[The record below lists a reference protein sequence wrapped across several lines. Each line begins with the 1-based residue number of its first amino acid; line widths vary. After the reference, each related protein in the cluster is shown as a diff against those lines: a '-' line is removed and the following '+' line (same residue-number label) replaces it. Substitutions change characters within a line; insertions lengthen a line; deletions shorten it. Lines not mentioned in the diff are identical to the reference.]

1 MKERNG
7 ARLSAVLP
15 ADTQLYL
22 RANSSPILNSHP
34 YESTHPLGVKHL
46 EWIVCKNTP
55 INVRGKEPAR
65 IVATEPQCS
74 LRQIICSK

>member
-15 ADTQLYL
+15 AYPQLDL
-22 RANSSPILNSHP
+22 RTNSSSILNSDP
-34 YESTHPLGVKHL
+34 YESTHPFGVKHL
-46 EWIVCKNTP
+46 EWIVWKNTP

-65 IVATEPQCS
+65 IVAAEPECS
-74 LRQIICSK
+74 LRQVICSK